1 MAFPE
6 SQNTSEKQENH
17 LKLSS
22 RSSFGLPGAPKYE
35 REARKSLKIELSLEF
50 WPSRRPKIRARG
62 QKRLKCE
69 LLGPQGVHVAPPGAS
84 WGSFWPSWG
93 LLELILG
100 LLGPPGAHFGPP
112 RALPSTRSTKL
123 SQTPFEI
130 TVQKVFSEPL
140 KARCAIPYRLSGRLW
155 GACAQL
161 DPATEPL
168 GSTGGR

>member
-1 MAFPE
+1 MNCEPCTVTPL
-6 SQNTSEKQENH
+6 QQGLQT
-17 LKLSS
+17 
-22 RSSFGLPGAPKYE
+22 RSLDRDYTGSIEATRLRGNAATTPVWVSFRVPFWVPFC
-35 REARKSLKIELSLEF
+35 SLF
-50 WPSRRPKIRARG
+50 G
-62 QKRLKCE
+62 D
-69 LLGPQGVHVAPPGAS
+69 
-84 WGSFWPSWG
+84 

-161 DPATEPL
+161 DPATEPFRL
-168 GSTGGR
+168 NMGPWSEAN